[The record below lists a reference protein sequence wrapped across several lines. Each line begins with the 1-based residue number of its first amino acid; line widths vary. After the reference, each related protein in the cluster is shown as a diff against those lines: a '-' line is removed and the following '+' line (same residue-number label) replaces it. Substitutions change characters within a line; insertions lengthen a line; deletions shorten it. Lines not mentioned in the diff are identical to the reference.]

1 MGIVSLSL
9 NDELLHRFDKA
20 LKEKGYATRSE
31 AFRDSI
37 RRFVDESAW
46 SMKGENVVVITVIYK
61 KGALKHELLR
71 MQHEYDEIQTM
82 LHMHLDETNCLEIY
96 VVKGK
101 ANIIKQLIQDIRK
114 IKTVKH
120 TEFMSSACDV

>member
-1 MGIVSLSL
+1 MSIVSLSV

-31 AFRDSI
+31 AFRDTLRS
-37 RRFVDESAW
+37 FVNESAW
-46 SMKGENVVVITVIYK
+46 SMKGENIVIITVVYK
-61 KGALKHELLR
+61 KGVPKHELLR

-82 LHMHLDETNCLEIY
+82 MHMHLDETNCLEIY
-96 VVKGK
+96 VVKGES
-101 ANIIKQLIQDIRK
+101 NRIKEMIQDIRK

-120 TEFMSSACDV
+120 TEFMNSACDV